1 MAPLPKSTT
10 RRHTVFLLCLFSSLL
25 VSFAL
30 FTYFMLMPF
39 SQFTTHHRAS
49 DKSHGL
55 DVDAPADLAGAVATS
70 ARRVVD
76 FAHVGD
82 AYQSLDVL
90 AHEHDR
96 LWREDLLPP
105 NGGYLTL
112 ARAPNDTAAR
122 LGVAMFHQLRCLAAI
137 RSEMQRLQARAHGA
151 PEDQDR
157 HRALACFDYLRQSLL
172 CHADATIEAD
182 GGTGVAEGLAE
193 GMRERQCRD
202 WHILYEAS
210 TRSDDEPV
218 LPDDL
223 R

>member
-49 DKSHGL
+49 DKSHDL

-70 ARRVVD
+70 ARRVD
-76 FAHVGD
+76 FALGD
-82 AYQSLDVL
+82 RAYQSLDVL

-151 PEDQDR
+151 PEDQDPAR
-157 HRALACFDYLRQSLL
+157 QDRDRALACFDYLRQVCIDHQWSPRL
-172 CHADATIEAD
+172 EN
-182 GGTGVAEGLAE
+182 
-193 GMRERQCRD
+193 
-202 WHILYEAS
+202 
-210 TRSDDEPV
+210 
-218 LPDDL
+218 
-223 R
+223 

>member
-49 DKSHGL
+49 DKSHHL
-55 DVDAPADLAGAVATS
+55 HETPTDLADAVATS
-70 ARRVVD
+70 ARRVD
-76 FAHVGD
+76 FALGD
-82 AYQSLDVL
+82 AHKSLDD
-90 AHEHDR
+90 DR

-137 RSEMQRLQARAHGA
+137 RSEMQRLQARARGGA
-151 PEDQDR
+151 KPDAEHQDR
-157 HRALACFDYLRQSLL
+157 DRALACFDYLRQVCIDPINVSPRLENGRCL
-172 CHADATIEAD
+172 
-182 GGTGVAEGLAE
+182 
-193 GMRERQCRD
+193 
-202 WHILYEAS
+202 
-210 TRSDDEPV
+210 V
-218 LPDDL
+218 LI
-223 R
+223 

>member
-39 SQFTTHHRAS
+39 SQFTTHHGAS
-49 DKSHGL
+49 DKSHHL
-55 DVDAPADLAGAVATS
+55 HETPADLADAVATS
-70 ARRVVD
+70 ARRVD
-76 FAHVGD
+76 FALGD
-82 AYQSLDVL
+82 AHQSLDVL

-96 LWREDLLPP
+96 RWREDLLPP

-137 RSEMQRLQARAHGA
+137 RSEMQRLQARARGGA
-151 PEDQDR
+151 KPDAEHQDR
-157 HRALACFDYLRQSLL
+157 DRALACFDYLRQVCIDPINVSPRLENGRCL
-172 CHADATIEAD
+172 
-182 GGTGVAEGLAE
+182 
-193 GMRERQCRD
+193 
-202 WHILYEAS
+202 
-210 TRSDDEPV
+210 V
-218 LPDDL
+218 LI
-223 R
+223 

>member
-49 DKSHGL
+49 DKSHQDL
-55 DVDAPADLAGAVATS
+55 HETPADLAGAVATS
-70 ARRVVD
+70 ARRVD
-76 FAHVGD
+76 FALGD
-82 AYQSLDVL
+82 AHQSLDD
-90 AHEHDR
+90 DR

-112 ARAPNDTAAR
+112 ARAPNDTTAAR

-137 RSEMQRLQARAHGA
+137 RSEMQRLQARARGGA
-151 PEDQDR
+151 KPDADDQDR
-157 HRALACFDYLRQSLL
+157 DRALACFDYLRQSLL

-182 GGTGVAEGLAE
+182 GGTGVAEGM
-193 GMRERQCRD
+193 GERQCRD
-202 WHILYEAS
+202 WRILYEAS
-210 TRSDDEPV
+210 TGSDDEPV
-218 LPDDL
+218 LPDL

>member
-49 DKSHGL
+49 DKSHQDL
-55 DVDAPADLAGAVATS
+55 HETAADLAGAVAAS
-70 ARRVVD
+70 ARRVD
-76 FAHVGD
+76 FALGGAHPI
-82 AYQSLDVL
+82 LDD
-90 AHEHDR
+90 DR

-112 ARAPNDTAAR
+112 ARAPNDNDTAAR

-137 RSEMQRLQARAHGA
+137 RSEMQRLQARARGGA
-151 PEDQDR
+151 KPDAEHQHRD
-157 HRALACFDYLRQSLL
+157 RALACFDYLRQSLL

-182 GGTGVAEGLAE
+182 GDGTGVAEGM
-193 GMRERQCRD
+193 GERQCRD
-202 WHILYEAS
+202 WRILYEAS
-210 TRSDDEPV
+210 TRSDGEPV
-218 LPDDL
+218 LPDL